1 MPLRKIVF
9 GTAIM
14 SSVRMIR
21 LVAQFVAIP
30 ILARLLTPEQYG
42 VVAIAM
48 PFALFAMMIADAGIG
63 MSLVR
68 TPASERV
75 QWSTCFWL
83 AVLFGAVLALL
94 MAAIGPLASL
104 VFDEPVLTPMLI
116 ALAFVVMAQAT
127 HLIPV
132 AAMQQAKRFKTIAAV
147 EITATFVG
155 IGVAVY
161 MAYHNYGAWALIGQQ
176 VAFFTVRVTG
186 ICALSPF
193 RPLWVFAW
201 KEVYDHI
208 HFGRNVL
215 GNSLLQ
221 YFARSFDSWIVGK
234 ALGSALV
241 GMYSMAFQFARLPI
255 MTLSAPLQYVL
266 YADLATMKDDA
277 PAIAR
282 TYLMI
287 TRMAAIMVFPTVGMM
302 AAAQEPIFTFI
313 LSQKWAEAGFIF
325 MLLAPACALQSVT
338 SIGETVLYALGHTK
352 KQMRCTLE
360 YTILWIGALLIAVQ
374 YSLTEVALAFTL
386 CTLAYQWR
394 YQRVVLGILGISM
407 RNYTLTILTPI
418 VATVMVTVLYSVV
431 NPLLSLMV
439 WQEVLLAA
447 AFFALGMAL
456 CVLAHR
462 RALFEEVRRIRGH
475 HSTATVIAVDISINS

>member
-1 MPLRKIVF
+1 MSLRKIVF

-30 ILARLLTPEQYG
+30 ILARLLSPEQYG

-75 QWSTCFWL
+75 QWSTCFWMS
-83 AVLFGAVLALL
+83 VLLGAGLALL
-94 MAAIGPLASL
+94 MAAAGPVASHM
-104 VFDEPVLTPMLI
+104 FDEPVLTPMLI
-116 ALAFVVMAQAT
+116 ALAFVVMAQAA
-127 HLIPV
+127 HLIPI
-132 AAMQQAKRFKTIAAV
+132 AAMQQAKRFKTIAVV

-161 MAYHNYGAWALIGQQ
+161 MAYHGYGAWALIGQQ
-176 VAFFTVRVTG
+176 VSFFAVRVTG
-186 ICALSPF
+186 ICTLSPF

-201 KEVYDHI
+201 KEVHDHI

-215 GNSLLQ
+215 GNSLIQ
-221 YFARSFDSWIVGK
+221 YFARSFDSWVVGK
-234 ALGSALV
+234 ALGSAMV

-255 MTLSAPLQYVL
+255 MTLSTPLQYVL
-266 YADLATMKDDA
+266 YADLATMKDNA

-287 TRMAAIMVFPTVGMM
+287 TRMAAILVFPTVGMV
-302 AAAQEPIFTFI
+302 AAAHEPIFTFI

-360 YTILWIGALLIAVQ
+360 YTLIWISALLIAVQ
-374 YSLTEVALAFTL
+374 YGLTHAALAFTI

-394 YQRVVLGILGISM
+394 YQRVVLGILGIRM
-407 RNYTLTILTPI
+407 RRYALTLLTPI
-418 VATVMVTVLYSVV
+418 AATIIVIALYDIVSTQLTLLNWQLVILSAGFSVFG
-431 NPLLSLMV
+431 L
-439 WQEVLLAA
+439 
-447 AFFALGMAL
+447 AL
-456 CVLAHR
+456 CVIAHR
-462 RALFEEVRRIRGH
+462 KALIAEVRRIR
-475 HSTATVIAVDISINS
+475 SRRTAATVIAADTSING